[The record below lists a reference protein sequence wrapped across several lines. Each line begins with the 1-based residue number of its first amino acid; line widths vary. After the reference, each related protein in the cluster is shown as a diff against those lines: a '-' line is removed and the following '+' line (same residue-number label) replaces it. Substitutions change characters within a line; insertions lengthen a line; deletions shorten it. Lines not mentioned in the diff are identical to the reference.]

1 MKLFVL
7 FLKRN
12 NYLTPKVKIITET
25 VDQYIY
31 LFGDSCKGL
40 WSDTESTP
48 PWEYRQ
54 QQRVVGGV
62 NGKKSWLH
70 QPPLKRNRENT
81 MATLEVTC
89 SMVLTAKILTAP
101 IAR

>member
-31 LFGDSCKGL
+31 IFGDSCKGL

-70 QPPLKRNRENT
+70 QPPLKRNRELST
-81 MATLEVTC
+81 ETLEVMFF
-89 SMVLTAKILTAP
+89 MVPAAKILIVQ